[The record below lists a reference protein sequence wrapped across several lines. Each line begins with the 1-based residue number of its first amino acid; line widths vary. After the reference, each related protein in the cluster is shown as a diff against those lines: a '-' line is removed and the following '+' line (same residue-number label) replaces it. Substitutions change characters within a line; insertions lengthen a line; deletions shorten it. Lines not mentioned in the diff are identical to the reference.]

1 MVVDQWEIVISEN
14 RESTIFI
21 YTIRQENPQIFSLWV
36 VHLII
41 YN

>member
-21 YTIRQENPQIFSLWV
+21 IEKKLVFNYILNDESDFKDI
-36 VHLII
+36 
-41 YN
+41 